1 MREAQRAKKEPATQP
16 KVKQP
21 KKGGPFN
28 LWKWIAIILIALI
41 VGGGAYFGTQVLRSP
56 NEAASI
62 TKETNSTAAASVPI
76 EMNRQQ
82 LNALASYYLA
92 DLQKGQDMKY
102 RFVVRQDA
110 AYLLGT
116 TQVLGQNVSFVIT
129 MQPSVIDNGN
139 ISLKA
144 TKLSVGTMS
153 LPISFVINYIN
164 NNYKIPSWVQLSAK
178 KKTINL
184 YLNKLVGKHDVRY
197 SVDKVDLQNNQFKFE
212 MHIPSTST
220 SGN

>member
-1 MREAQRAKKEPATQP
+1 MREAQRNKQASAP
-16 KVKQP
+16 KNP
-21 KKGGPFN
+21 KTNGPIN
-28 LWKWIAIILIALI
+28 VWKWVAVVLIALI
-41 VGGGAYFGTQVLRSP
+41 VGTGAYVGTQVLRSP
-56 NEAASI
+56 SESTSLTAASN
-62 TKETNSTAAASVPI
+62 TDAASVPI
-76 EMNRQQ
+76 TMNRKQ
-82 LNALASYYLA
+82 LNALASYYLN

-102 RFVVRQDA
+102 RFVVRPTG

-144 TKLSVGTMS
+144 TNLSVGTMS

-164 NNYKIPSWVQLSAK
+164 NNYKTPKWVKLNAK
-178 KKTINL
+178 KKTIDL

-197 SVDKVDLQNNQFKFE
+197 SVDKLDLKNNQFKFE
-212 MHIPSTST
+212 MHIPKTSD
-220 SGN
+220 